1 MILGKKQKIF
11 FKIVII
17 VAGIGL
23 LFTSPAIWWLLLFT
37 ALYAYAVI
45 DAAIVATRSQSDE
58 DKMI

>member
-23 LFTSPAIWWLLLFT
+23 LLTTFLPFIPF
-37 ALYAYAVI
+37 I
-45 DAAIVATRSQSDE
+45 INGF
-58 DKMI
+58 